1 MSRRCI
7 LCIIFFFSYRGSP
20 RFFSSTTSILP
31 DSSLPG
37 LFVSV
42 YEKQLPVLR
51 PWGSTRKS
59 FFRCFSLYILHD
71 DSFIRATRFWFSI
84 LRLSSNYLSTSP
96 SYFIISH
103 SIHSLAYA
111 HSLIHSLIHSFI
123 QSIITFFPC
132 TSPWLSDSLYVRS
145 RDMKIRCNDSIRIDY
160 FLFFFRFI
168 SPIYSSTH
176 PLFIHFHYFC
186 LQLFFALS
194 RPLD

>member
-1 MSRRCI
+1 MDR
-7 LCIIFFFSYRGSP
+7 LAFFLLLPLSSP
-20 RFFSSTTSILP
+20 THRYLDFLSLFTKNNYRFFDHGARHGNL
-31 DSSLPG
+31 
-37 LFVSV
+37 
-42 YEKQLPVLR
+42 
-51 PWGSTRKS
+51 

-176 PLFIHFHYFC
+176 PLFIHFHYFR